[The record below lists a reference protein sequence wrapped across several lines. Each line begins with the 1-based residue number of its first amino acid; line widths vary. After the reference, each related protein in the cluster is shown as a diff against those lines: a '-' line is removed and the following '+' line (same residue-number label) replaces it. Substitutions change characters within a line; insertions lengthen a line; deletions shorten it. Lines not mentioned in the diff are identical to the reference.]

1 MARYREK
8 LPQSS
13 GNFFLTDGGIETYLI
28 FQKGIDLSDFA
39 AFPLLKS
46 PAGRAVLRDYFRNY
60 AELARRY
67 QCGLILESPTWRANP
82 DWAKRLAYSKAELA
96 EANVQ
101 AIDLLRSLR
110 EEYESEQLPVV
121 LSGCIG
127 PRGDGYQPA
136 NLMSAEQ
143 AQAYHSEQ
151 IETFAKTE
159 ADLVTAITMNY
170 VEEALGIAR
179 AAAAA
184 RMPAAIAFTV
194 ETDGRLPTGQTLR
207 EAVESVDAAT
217 GRSPVYY
224 MVNCA
229 HPTHFAPVLSTAEP
243 WLERIWGLRAN
254 ASAKSHAELNESANL
269 DEGSPEEFG
278 RQHRELFDKL
288 KSLRVFGGC
297 CGTDHRHVEAGVR
310 EIQGS
315 KRK

>member
-1 MARYREK
+1 MTKYREK

-13 GNFFLTDGGIETYLI
+13 GKFFLTDGGIETYLI
-28 FQKGIDLSDFA
+28 FQQGIDLPDFA

-46 PAGRAVLRDYFRNY
+46 PTGRAALEDYFRNY

-67 QCGLILESPTWRANP
+67 ESGLILESPTWRANP
-82 DWAKRLAYSKAELA
+82 DWAKRLGYSEADLA

-101 AIDLLRSLR
+101 AIRLLQSLR
-110 EEYESEQLPVV
+110 EEYESEKLPVV

-136 NLMSAEQ
+136 NLMSTEQ

-159 ADLVTAITMNY
+159 ADMVTAITMNY
-170 VEEALGIAR
+170 VEEAIGIAR
-179 AAAAA
+179 AAAVAQ
-184 RMPAAIAFTV
+184 MPAAIAFTV

-217 GRSPVYY
+217 AKSPVYY

-229 HPTHFAPVLSTAEP
+229 HPTHFAPVLSAAEP

-254 ASAKSHAELNESANL
+254 ASAKSHAELNESLSL

-278 RQHRELFDKL
+278 RQYRELFDKL
-288 KSLRVFGGC
+288 NSLRVFGGC
-297 CGTDHRHVEAGVR
+297 CGTDHRHVEAVAR
-310 EIQGS
+310 EIQAS